1 MLHTH
6 TQAPTPPKS
15 LNKYCLSWGQ
25 VIPVGLNI
33 PDSPSLAP
41 KRESSNFGELFFF
54 QKKWSAWF
62 RVILAWN
69 AKFTR
74 EILSLPVKFRY
85 PSVTGEL
92 LVFVQTNLPHGGR
105 LVFLVHLATAIM
117 HKTALHCYNYLYHL
131 VSCKPGRKKNEKT
144 NHAPLSQFHIGDC
157 NIKLASFICLWQFLW
172 YIFPMC
178 SHLVIFSPL
187 RKGLDHGSWVASAS
201 WTGSTT

>member
-1 MLHTH
+1 MGPSDSSGIEHTWF
-6 TQAPTPPKS
+6 TQSSPKERII
-15 LNKYCLSWGQ
+15 KFWGT
-25 VIPVGLNI
+25 
-33 PDSPSLAP
+33 
-41 KRESSNFGELFFF
+41 FFF

-62 RVILAWN
+62 RVIGAWN

-92 LVFVQTNLPHGGR
+92 LFFGQTNLPHGDR
-105 LVFLVHLATAIM
+105 LVFWCTLPLLLCTRLLFTATITCILQAWQEKRWKKQSCTFVSVS
-117 HKTALHCYNYLYHL
+117 HWWLQHWTGKFYLF
-131 VSCKPGRKKNEKT
+131 VT
-144 NHAPLSQFHIGDC
+144 VFMI
-157 NIKLASFICLWQFLW
+157 